1 MQYQNE
7 DDNSIR
13 EASRMM
19 CALAFIPVE
28 DVLDTLDLFMEQVPD
43 DFLPVAEY
51 FEVQLFYNIILLLIY
66 WNLRK
71 TLLNFKVNLYKRTP
85 S

>member
-7 DDNSIR
+7 YDNSIR

-19 CALAFIPVE
+19 CAFVPVE
-28 DVLDTLDLFMEQVPD
+28 DVLDTFDLFMEQVPD
-43 DFLPVAEY
+43 EFLPVAEY